1 MINSVNFPIAY
12 GEVLD
17 VIKFFPKE
25 IYTKIPKEKIEFYE
39 KNKNKNYKSKINSKQ
54 DIQSQKLLIETK
66 VILVSIYR
74 EYIANEKQREIIDE
88 ILQLNEKKIQNSV
101 RIKYNPNDV
110 FKKQEKIK
118 QEEHRELVE
127 ITEKNILQKIY
138 IKIINLLKV
147 LNLIKDKNQ

>member
-118 QEEHRELVE
+118 QEEHSELVE

>member
-54 DIQSQKLLIETK
+54 DIKSQKLLIETK